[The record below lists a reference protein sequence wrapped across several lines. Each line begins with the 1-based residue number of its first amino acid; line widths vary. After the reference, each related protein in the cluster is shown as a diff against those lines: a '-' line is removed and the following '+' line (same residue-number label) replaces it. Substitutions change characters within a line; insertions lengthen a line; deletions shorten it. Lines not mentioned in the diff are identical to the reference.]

1 MRWLQFIFSHSLFI
15 SFCAAAMCVQ
25 TYILTGLTIDY
36 KVCWFVF
43 FSTLASY
50 NFYWLV
56 SKYAFRRNSLTAAFL
71 TAELSYLLLF
81 IVAGFGS
88 LLYALQLPHLW
99 GWISIGALLTLLY
112 SLPLW
117 PFHFVQKTPKPGFL
131 KTVLLAF
138 TWAYVITVLPLGLSS
153 GVDWVEFSLLFTT
166 RFFFMLMLCSIF
178 DMRDAAID
186 QLHALKTLAT
196 SVSPKALQRIMAVTF
211 SLYILAGIAMRW
223 YFSNSA
229 QMAAFT
235 ITAAIL
241 WWVYRLSL
249 RKQGYLFYYFGVD
262 GLMLFSSI
270 ATIVAHW
277 L

>member
-1 MRWLQFIFSHSLFI
+1 
-15 SFCAAAMCVQ
+15 MCVQ
-25 TYILTGLTIDY
+25 TYILTGLIIEY

-56 SKYAFRRNSLTAAFL
+56 SKYAFRRNSLTTAFL
-71 TAELSYLLLF
+71 TAELSYLLFF

-88 LLYALQLPHLW
+88 LFYALQLPHLW
-99 GWISIGALLTLLY
+99 GLISIGVILTLLY

-117 PFHFVQKTPKPGFL
+117 PFRFVQKTPKPGFL

-138 TWAYVITVLPLGLSS
+138 TWAYVITVLPVESSS
-153 GVDWVEFSLLFTT
+153 GFDRVEFLLLFTT

-178 DMRDAAID
+178 DMRDVAMD
-186 QLHALKTLAT
+186 QLYSLKTLAT
-196 SVSPKALQRIMAVTF
+196 AVSPKTLQRVMAVTF
-211 SLYILAGIAMRW
+211 SIYMFAGITMSL
-223 YFSNSA
+223 YFSNSK
-229 QMAAFT
+229 QMVAFS
-235 ITAAIL
+235 ITAALL
-241 WWVYRLSL
+241 WYMYRLSL